1 MVISAWSKVSQTTIV
16 NCFKKAKE
24 SEIDQTIAKDD
35 ECDPFKEFSD
45 NLKEL
50 REKKSDPRKH
60 DSRKILEV
68 LKMQ

>member
-24 SEIDQTIAKDD
+24 SEIDQTIAKND
-35 ECDPFKEFSD
+35 EYDPFKEFSD

-50 REKKSDPRKH
+50 
-60 DSRKILEV
+60 
-68 LKMQ
+68 